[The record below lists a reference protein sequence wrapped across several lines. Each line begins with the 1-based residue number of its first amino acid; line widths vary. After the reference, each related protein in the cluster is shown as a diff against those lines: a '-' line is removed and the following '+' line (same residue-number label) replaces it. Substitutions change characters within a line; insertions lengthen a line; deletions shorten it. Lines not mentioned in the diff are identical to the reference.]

1 MLWWQ
6 LENSSEEEQEELDE
20 EDIFEDGGRGSLTS
34 SVEAKSFASN
44 CADGWALSTATGS
57 CYHNGKRVD
66 WSWPSPSAT
75 PVSHDRWN
83 LGHTFRRVPA
93 IFVAGRSLLT
103 ATLSAFFSTRTR
115 GR

>member
-1 MLWWQ
+1 MSSLLWWQ

-75 PVSHDRWN
+75 PVSHDC
-83 LGHTFRRVPA
+83 
-93 IFVAGRSLLT
+93 
-103 ATLSAFFSTRTR
+103 
-115 GR
+115 